1 MGGLVESVEKDG
13 FLFESGP
20 QSFQGTETLLGLF
33 HDLGIEDEL
42 CKADPGAPRY
52 VLRQGRLR
60 KIPMS
65 PQAMLT
71 TSLLSAGTRWK
82 VVSEPFK
89 RTRPPNDEES
99 VADFVRRKFGHEILE
114 YLVSPFVSGVYAG
127 DPGKAEPARG
137 LSLARR
143 VGARIRQHPARAR
156 SNRDRRHR
164 AAQPPRA
171 RDRRRCARSA
181 AASAR

>member
-1 MGGLVESVEKDG
+1 MSNSTNSVVVIGGGVSGLACAYRLKKLGLPVTLLEASPRVGGLVESVERGG

-42 CKADPGAPRY
+42 CKADPSAPRY
-52 VLRQGRLR
+52 ILRQGRLR

-65 PQAMLT
+65 PQAILT
-71 TSLLSAGTRWK
+71 TSLLSYGTRWK

-114 YLVSPFVSGVYAG
+114 YLVSPFVSGVYA
-127 DPGKAEPARG
+127 A
-137 LSLARR
+137 
-143 VGARIRQHPARAR
+143 IRK
-156 SNRDRRHR
+156 N
-164 AAQPPRA
+164 
-171 RDRRRCARSA
+171 
-181 AASAR
+181 